1 MNLTMSLR
9 IASAGIL
16 AVALVIL
23 GCGHQASGPLA
34 IPTER
39 SAGDRAV
46 LAGEWEY
53 EDGGAVTLRLDDRGN
68 GTYEFKDGRF
78 ETLQLHGRTWIGK
91 WYQKENDR
99 EGGFL
104 VNLSA
109 DSVEGDGTW
118 WYERI
123 GADTSPSEQG
133 GKFRLTKKTS
143 MTRLGDT
150 PPAP

>member
-1 MNLTMSLR
+1 MSFRL
-9 IASAGIL
+9 ISIGAL
-16 AVALVIL
+16 AAALVVT
-23 GCGHQASGPLA
+23 GCGNRVSHHLA
-34 IPTER
+34 APIDQPT
-39 SAGDRAV
+39 ADRAV

-53 EDGGAVTLRLDDRGN
+53 EDGGTVALRLDDQGN

-78 ETLQLHGRTWIGK
+78 ETLRLHGRTWIGK

-123 GADTSPSEQG
+123 GADRSPSEKG